1 MEKCNSVSD
10 VVILKGRVGGLVL
23 NIQIETNRYQAW
35 MAEEGG
41 EESLLA
47 MIGAD
52 PKQLAEAGDLDSP
65 RNSTG

>member
-1 MEKCNSVSD
+1 MKIKAD
-10 VVILKGRVGGLVL
+10 RP
-23 NIQIETNRYQAW
+23 QAW

-65 RNSTG
+65 RNSTGWDTCFMIGFEMR

>member
-1 MEKCNSVSD
+1 
-10 VVILKGRVGGLVL
+10 
-23 NIQIETNRYQAW
+23 

-65 RNSTG
+65 RNSTGWDTYYMIGYDVISIIDE

>member
-1 MEKCNSVSD
+1 MV
-10 VVILKGRVGGLVL
+10 GLVL
-23 NIQIETNRYQAW
+23 NIKIESNCYQAW

-52 PKQLAEAGDLDSP
+52 PKQLAEAGDLESP

>member
-1 MEKCNSVSD
+1 MGWFYGKS
-10 VVILKGRVGGLVL
+10 
-23 NIQIETNRYQAW
+23 IQIETYRCQAW

-52 PKQLAEAGDLDSP
+52 PNQLAEAGELDSP

>member
-1 MEKCNSVSD
+1 
-10 VVILKGRVGGLVL
+10 
-23 NIQIETNRYQAW
+23 

-52 PKQLAEAGDLDSP
+52 PKQLAEAGELDSP
-65 RNSTG
+65 RNSTGWDMIPYHTYDECSW

>member
-1 MEKCNSVSD
+1 MS
-10 VVILKGRVGGLVL
+10 GLVL
-23 NIQIETNRYQAW
+23 WQNIQIETYRCQAW

-52 PKQLAEAGDLDSP
+52 PKQLAEAGELDSP

>member
-1 MEKCNSVSD
+1 
-10 VVILKGRVGGLVL
+10 
-23 NIQIETNRYQAW
+23 

>member
-1 MEKCNSVSD
+1 MPKFQNLIVTRAKSNCQKSR
-10 VVILKGRVGGLVL
+10 ILLS
-23 NIQIETNRYQAW
+23 QEQAW

-52 PKQLAEAGDLDSP
+52 PKQLAEAGELDSP

>member
-1 MEKCNSVSD
+1 
-10 VVILKGRVGGLVL
+10 
-23 NIQIETNRYQAW
+23 

-52 PKQLAEAGDLDSP
+52 PKQLAEAGELDSP
-65 RNSTG
+65 RNSTGYRQDDMMQIFDG